1 MNTESKQIWIG
12 RPHLVLGKD
21 VARAVADVG
30 LNGHKELWFEVPA
43 DRKDDLV
50 TERADAFVL
59 MLLRQA
65 LLTGA
70 NIFSE
75 APVSRELLDSL
86 NDGLLPRLSQS
97 VERFQGVKVHALPC
111 QPSSGGEEVATG
123 YSGGVDSLYTVSTYL
138 DDRNGLRLD
147 SLACFDAGVYEEIG
161 DRRTR
166 LYNEALNQTKD
177 IAERFG
183 LGCVGVRSNIQ
194 DIVDELYLAVDTYRL
209 IACAMAVNNRI
220 GTYLHSGA
228 YELESL
234 SIDPDNV
241 AYYDSLLADA
251 FSTKTLHVMVSGSDK
266 KRIEKISFLA
276 QQDEKT
282 RSLVHVCVH
291 NPLPLAGN
299 CGVCPKCIRTELAME
314 GLGVLDRFDKAF
326 PLETIRKNHDELEA
340 KARLGS
346 RNQHYMEAV
355 KAMDEKGIHASES
368 VRRKMRGGAAAEAV
382 IKANREKLL
391 EKAKETGLL

>member
-12 RPHLVLGKD
+12 RPYLVLGKD
-21 VARAVADVG
+21 VARVVADVG
-30 LNGHKELWFEVPA
+30 LNGNKELWFEVPA

-59 MLLRQA
+59 MILRQA

-70 NIFSE
+70 HIFSE
-75 APVSRELLDSL
+75 APVSQELLDSL
-86 NDGLLPRLSQS
+86 NDGLLPRLSKS
-97 VERFQGVKVHALPC
+97 VERFKDVKVHALPC
-111 QPSSGGEEVATG
+111 QPSSGGKEVATG
-123 YSGGVDSLYTVSTYL
+123 YSGGVDSLYTVSAYL

-147 SLACFDAGVYEEIG
+147 SLACFDAGVYEETG

-166 LYNEALNQTKD
+166 LYKEALNQTKD
-177 IAERFG
+177 VAERFG

-228 YELESL
+228 YELASL

-241 AYYDSLLADA
+241 AYYDCLLAETL
-251 FSTKTLHVMVSGSDK
+251 STSSLHVIVTGSDM
-266 KRIEKISFLA
+266 KRIEKISYLA
-276 QQDEKT
+276 RQDEKI
-282 RSLVHVCVH
+282 RSLVHVCVR

-314 GLGVLDRFDKAF
+314 GLGVLDRFGKAF
-326 PLETIRKNHDELEA
+326 PLDTIREHHDELEA
-340 KARLGS
+340 KARLGT

-382 IKANREKLL
+382 INANREKLL